1 MIRNRSRARAQSLAL
16 VLIGSAALAACATP
30 QPKFAAKH
38 PVTGP
43 TPGQMPTGAGGKYK
57 VGSPYQVA
65 GVWYSPKEEP
75 GYDQQGL
82 ATWYGA
88 EHHLKP
94 TANGEIF
101 DKYALSAAHTTLP
114 LPSIVEVTN
123 LENGKSVQVRVNDRG
138 PFHDGGLIDLSQ
150 AAAQQLGFEQQGRT
164 SVRVRY
170 VGPAPLGAPDA
181 GLRYAGYTPSTP
193 TDQMPSGPT
202 PYVGLNPSPG
212 TAPLPPAVGSSA
224 LPPLNVTTPVATPSS
239 GTGLAYRVQA
249 GAFADPANAQR
260 VVNQL
265 GGGVTATVEP
275 YQRADGVTLYR
286 VMVQGTPDEA
296 EAWALRDR
304 VAASGFAEARVVR
317 PGL

>member
-1 MIRNRSRARAQSLAL
+1 MIRNCSRARAQSLAL

-75 GYDQQGL
+75 GYDQRGL

-88 EHHLKP
+88 EYHLKP

-123 LENGKSVQVRVNDRG
+123 LENGRSIKVRVNDRG
-138 PFHDGGLIDLSQ
+138 PFRDGGLIDLSQ
-150 AAAQQLGFEQQGRT
+150 AAAQQLGFEQQGRAN
-164 SVRVRY
+164 VRVRY
-170 VGPAPLGAPDA
+170 VGAAPLGAPDA
-181 GLRYAGYTPSTP
+181 GLRHAGYTPSTP
-193 TDQMPSGPT
+193 TARMPGGPT

-212 TAPLPPAVGSSA
+212 TAPLPPGVGSSA
-224 LPPLNVTTPVATPSS
+224 LPPLNATTPVASAGS
-239 GTGLAYRVQA
+239 GSGLAYRVQA

-265 GGGVTATVEP
+265 GDGVTATVEP

-286 VMVQGTPDEA
+286 VMVKGTPDEA
-296 EAWALRDR
+296 EAWALRDW

>member
-114 LPSIVEVTN
+114 LPS
-123 LENGKSVQVRVNDRG
+123 
-138 PFHDGGLIDLSQ
+138 
-150 AAAQQLGFEQQGRT
+150 
-164 SVRVRY
+164 
-170 VGPAPLGAPDA
+170 
-181 GLRYAGYTPSTP
+181 
-193 TDQMPSGPT
+193 
-202 PYVGLNPSPG
+202 
-212 TAPLPPAVGSSA
+212 SS
-224 LPPLNVTTPVATPSS
+224 
-239 GTGLAYRVQA
+239 R
-249 GAFADPANAQR
+249 
-260 VVNQL
+260 
-265 GGGVTATVEP
+265 
-275 YQRADGVTLYR
+275 
-286 VMVQGTPDEA
+286 
-296 EAWALRDR
+296 
-304 VAASGFAEARVVR
+304 
-317 PGL
+317 

>member
-1 MIRNRSRARAQSLAL
+1 MIRNRSRARAQSLAA

-38 PVTGP
+38 PVEGP

-65 GVWYSPKEEP
+65 GVWYSPKDEP
-75 GYDQQGL
+75 DYDQQGL

-88 EHHLKP
+88 DHHLKP

-101 DKYALSAAHTTLP
+101 DRYALSGAHTTLP

-123 LENGKSVQVRVNDRG
+123 LQNGKVIQVRVNDRG
-138 PFHDGGLIDLSQ
+138 PFSNGGLIDLSQ
-150 AAAQQLGFEQQGRT
+150 AAAQQLGFEQQGRAN
-164 SVRVRY
+164 VRVRY
-170 VGPAPLGAPDA
+170 VGRAPLGAPDA
-181 GLRYAGYTPSTP
+181 GLRHAAYTPTLP
-193 TDQMPSGPT
+193 TDQSPNGPT
-202 PYVGLNPSPG
+202 PYVGLNPAPG
-212 TAPLPPAVGSSA
+212 TAPLPPVVGSAS
-224 LPPLNVTTPVATPSS
+224 LPPIEASAPVVTPGV

-249 GAFADPANAQR
+249 GAFSDPANAQR

-275 YQRADGVTLYR
+275 FQRADGVTLYR

>member
-1 MIRNRSRARAQSLAL
+1 MIRNRSRARARSLAMVL
-16 VLIGSAALAACATP
+16 VGSAALAACATP

-88 EHHLKP
+88 GHHLKP

-123 LENGKSVQVRVNDRG
+123 LENGKSIQVRVNDRG

-164 SVRVRY
+164 NVRVRY

-224 LPPLNVTTPVATPSS
+224 LPPLTAAPPVASNG